1 MKKFIKQTVAFIT
14 FAVAL
19 MACILIFVTTA
30 F

>member
-1 MKKFIKQTVAFIT
+1 MKKFVKQTVAFIT
-14 FAVAL
+14 FAIAF